1 MDQDKP
7 KKYTTSNNEI
17 LNKHFDQALLRENEI
32 VRSRRADT
40 FWKNAKSISLVLF
53 FLGIAAMFIGKALF
67 LAKEEKIVERVI
79 EIQSNNNINES
90 NTSEI
95 TVDGETIQIKKDVI
109 HFVEA
114 NVTYKGINYTV
125 FTRHHY
131 KDPRDE
137 RPFKQSC
144 YLGYSGFMVE
154 LSKKIGAS
162 SIKPVTPNSQLDMIE
177 AINLSLSDISYFPK
191 YCRYI

>member
-7 KKYTTSNNEI
+7 KKYITSNNEI
-17 LNKHFDQALLRENEI
+17 LNKHFEQALLRENEI
-32 VRSRRADT
+32 VRSRKAST
-40 FWKNAKSISLVLF
+40 FWKNAKSISLILF
-53 FLGIAAMFIGKALF
+53 FLGIAAMFIGKAFF
-67 LAKEEKIVERVI
+67 LAKEEKIVERVV
-79 EIQSNNNINES
+79 EIQSSNTDSS

-114 NVTYKGINYTV
+114 KVTYKGISYTV
-125 FTRHHY
+125 FTRHNY

-137 RPFKQSC
+137 RPFMQSC

-154 LSKKIGAS
+154 LSKKIGTSA
-162 SIKPVTPNSQLDMIE
+162 IKSVPANSQLDMIE
-177 AINLSLSDISYFPK
+177 AINLRTSDISYFPK

>member
-17 LNKHFDQALLRENEI
+17 LNKHFEQALLRENEI
-32 VRSRRADT
+32 VRSRKAST
-40 FWKNAKSISLVLF
+40 FWKNAKSISLILF
-53 FLGIAAMFIGKALF
+53 FLGIAAMFIGKAFF
-67 LAKEEKIVERVI
+67 LAKEEKIVERVV
-79 EIQSNNNINES
+79 EIQSNNTNRS

-95 TVDGETIQIKKDVI
+95 KVDGETIQIKKDVV

-114 NVTYKGINYTV
+114 KVTYKGVNYTV
-125 FTRHHY
+125 FTRHNY

-154 LSKKIGAS
+154 LSDKVGTSAVKIREAGL
-162 SIKPVTPNSQLDMIE
+162 QLDIIE
-177 AINLSLSDISYFPK
+177 AINLNVSDISYFPK

>member
-7 KKYTTSNNEI
+7 KKYIKSNNEI
-17 LNKHFDQALLRENEI
+17 LNKHFEQALLRENEI
-32 VRSRRADT
+32 VRSRKAST
-40 FWKNAKSISLVLF
+40 FWKNAKSISLILF
-53 FLGIAAMFIGKALF
+53 FLGIAAMFIGKAFF
-67 LAKEEKIVERVI
+67 LAKEEKIVERVV
-79 EIQSNNNINES
+79 EIQSSNTDSS

-114 NVTYKGINYTV
+114 KVTYKGISYTV
-125 FTRHHY
+125 FTRHNY

-137 RPFKQSC
+137 RPFMQSC

-154 LSKKIGAS
+154 LSKKIGTSA
-162 SIKPVTPNSQLDMIE
+162 IKSVPANSQLDMIE
-177 AINLSLSDISYFPK
+177 AINLRTSDISYFPK